1 MINGY
6 NRTAYCGEFN
16 ESNIGQEAVVFG
28 WAQKTRDLGNLIFID
43 LLVLKKRNDA
53 DLDVREDHP
62 VEEKTPQA

>member
-16 ESNIGQEAVVFG
+16 ENNIGQEAVVFG

-43 LLVLKKRNDA
+43 LRDRSGILQLAFGDGS
-53 DLDVREDHP
+53 VRD
-62 VEEKTPQA
+62 

>member
-43 LLVLKKRNDA
+43 LRDRSGILQLAFGDGTDKEVLI
-53 DLDVREDHP
+53 
-62 VEEKTPQA
+62 